1 MCRNWQNTRWFV
13 CYKGKKNYVQ
23 RVGGVLLKLSKNRW
37 KVEKRATSHIR
48 SLVIYRL
55 WSSKRGNHS
64 FNMYSSN
71 GINRKHDNT
80 FKYIEFTKFFSMKR
94 NLNNGD
100 LTFWS
105 LNHCKNANSTY
116 FIWFRYYN
124 LRIANV
130 QNSKGYPWWLV
141 RGTLLMEFGLLRD
154 FFGNFWMQ
162 GER

>member
-1 MCRNWQNTRWFV
+1 MYRNWQNTRWFV

-23 RVGGVLLKLSKNRW
+23 GVGGVLLKLSKNRW

-48 SLVIYRL
+48 SIVCDPANEEIILSTCIRPMVSTESMTIPL
-55 WSSKRGNHS
+55 STLNSQS
-64 FNMYSSN
+64 
-71 GINRKHDNT
+71 
-80 FKYIEFTKFFSMKR
+80 FFSMKR

-116 FIWFRYYN
+116 FIWFRCYN
-124 LRIANV
+124 LGIANV